1 MRKVE
6 RNEILDFVTYGETRK
21 ELRGKALEEKNKRRV
36 HLGENLT
43 FLFENTDTIRY
54 QVQEMVRIER
64 LVKEDAISHEIKT
77 YNELLGT
84 SGELGCTL
92 LVEYEVQAERDVQ
105 LKVLKDLPQ
114 HLYLLME
121 NGEKT
126 SALYDERQIGD
137 DKLSS
142 VQFLKFKCPSPPIGI
157 GSTHPDLL
165 LEDEIPM
172 HQRDVLKHDLLD

>member
-6 RNEILDFVTYGETRK
+6 RTEILDYVTYNETRK
-21 ELRGKALEEKNKRRV
+21 ELRSKAIEEKNKRRV

-54 QVQEMVRIER
+54 QVQEMVRVER
-64 LVKEDAISHEIKT
+64 LVKETAISHEIKT
-77 YNELLGT
+77 YNELLG
-84 SGELGCTL
+84 SAGELGCTL
-92 LVEYEVQAERDVQ
+92 LIEYDVPEERAKQ
-105 LKVLKDLPQ
+105 LKALKDLPQ

-126 SALYDERQIGD
+126 PAIYDERQIGD

-157 GSTHPDLL
+157 GCTHPDLQ
-165 LEDEIPM
+165 LESEIPM
-172 HQRDVLKHDLLD
+172 HQREVLKHDLLD